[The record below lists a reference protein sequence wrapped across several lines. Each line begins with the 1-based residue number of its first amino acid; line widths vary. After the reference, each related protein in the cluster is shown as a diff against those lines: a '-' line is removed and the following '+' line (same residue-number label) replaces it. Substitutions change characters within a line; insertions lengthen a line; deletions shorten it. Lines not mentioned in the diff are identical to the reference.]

1 MNASRLIEIN
11 TIVDRMLDGEQVD
24 ISSWPER
31 ERGLLER
38 LLQAADQH
46 TPGLDLP
53 CASHTAFAS
62 GLSAQ
67 LATGDE
73 LEPGVRIG
81 AFRLLERIGTGGM
94 GVVFLAERADG
105 EYAQR
110 VALKVLSDSSDNAS
124 LFQLFQRERS
134 LLAQLEHRNIA
145 RLIDGGITEK
155 YRPWFAMEYIDGQP
169 VHNYANHHRLS
180 IKARLKLLLQ
190 ACDALEHAHRQ
201 LILHRDIKP
210 ANLLVSNDDVLRV
223 VDFGLGRVFDP
234 DNHSATDSTLIA
246 GRMTPGYAS
255 PEQARGEPI
264 GIASE
269 VYQLGLVLHMLLTDQ
284 LPYQVAHGNAYE
296 VARAI
301 SEASIQRPSERWRD
315 SEFGQ
320 AKAHLFGERAEKIRR
335 AVAGDL
341 DNIVLKTLAPAPE
354 DRYSS
359 VERLADDLQRH
370 LQRLPVRA
378 RAATRSYRMLRFVQ
392 RHKPAVAGLA
402 AFIALLLTSVLLLQ
416 RQADELAS
424 ERDRAVNSAARS
436 ERVVDAM
443 IGMIRLSH
451 SDNPVEQLYSRG
463 DLLDQYVDHVR
474 QELAVDPPIR
484 ARLLGILGDALYGL
498 NRTTNARSVLSD
510 AIKTLRNQPDPDQE
524 NLIRLTR
531 RLAETTASDGDLQTA
546 VALLDELALQQRAN
560 HGEDSAQVADI
571 VFQRGFLRTHHAHS
585 ATPTFASGIA
595 DMQQALAAYRQL
607 YTPPHP
613 KIAHAMHALG
623 FKTNATEHGMQ
634 LLRDALAMTRELL
647 GERHPTTTARM
658 AEYAFAHDLRG
669 NPARAAV
676 LAEPAYAIHAE
687 VRGRTH
693 PDTMTMLGNL
703 AGFHR
708 AAGDFERAV
717 TLYRELHELR
727 QRVLPD
733 DHLLLTIPAH
743 GLGIALRELGQFNES
758 ERWLREAL
766 RLCQLHNSRNEAI
779 TRENLARTL
788 AAAERKDEALAE
800 QRAAVAAYQRHYA
813 DDSAVLSKAQQR
825 LESMLAQR

>member
-1 MNASRLIEIN
+1 MNLERMVEIDA
-11 TIVDRMLDGEQVD
+11 ILDRILDGEPVD
-24 ISSWPER
+24 YVSLSRPER
-31 ERGLLER
+31 ELIER
-38 LLQAADQH
+38 LVQASDANM
-46 TPGLDLP
+46 PGLDHP
-53 CASHTAFAS
+53 CGNHEAFAS
-62 GLSAQ
+62 GLAAQ
-67 LATGDE
+67 LAVGDE
-73 LEPGVRIG
+73 MALGERVG
-81 AFRLLERIGTGGM
+81 AFKLLERIGAGGM
-94 GVVFLAERADG
+94 GVVFLAERADDQFD
-105 EYAQR
+105 QR
-110 VALKVLSDSSDNAS
+110 VALKLLSGTDHDPA

-134 LLAQLEHRNIA
+134 LLAQLEHPNIA
-145 RLIDGGITEK
+145 RLIDGGATENH
-155 YRPWFAMEYIDGQP
+155 RPWFAMEYIDGKP
-169 VHNYANHHRLS
+169 LHRYANHHKLSVKPRIRLF
-180 IKARLKLLLQ
+180 LQ
-190 ACDALEHAHRQ
+190 ACDALDHAHRQ

-210 ANLLVSNDDVLRV
+210 ANLLVSDDGVLRV

-234 DNHSATDSTLIA
+234 ENQANAEATIAA

-269 VYQLGLVLHMLLTDQ
+269 VYQLGLVLHLLLTDQ
-284 LPYQVAHGNAYE
+284 LPYKIERGSAYE

-301 SEASIQRPSERWRD
+301 SEASIQRPSELWRNAE
-315 SEFGQ
+315 SVAET
-320 AKAHLFGERAEKIRR
+320 AESFGERPDRIRR
-335 AVAGDL
+335 ALQGDL
-341 DNIVLKTLAPAPE
+341 DNIVLTALAREPHKRYASAAALAE
-354 DRYSS
+354 D
-359 VERLADDLQRH
+359 LCRH
-370 LQRLPVRA
+370 LDRLPIKA
-378 RAATRSYRMLRFVQ
+378 RAATRRYRLARFVQ
-392 RHKPAVAGLA
+392 RHKPAVAGFT

-424 ERDRAVNSAARS
+424 ERDRAVKAAGRS

-443 IGMIRLSH
+443 VGMIRLSH

-463 DLLDQYVDHVR
+463 DLLDQYVEHVR

-498 NRTTNARSVLSD
+498 NRTTNARSVLND
-510 AIKTLRNQPDPDQE
+510 AIKTLRNQPDSDQE
-524 NLIRLTR
+524 NLTRLTR

-546 VALLDELALQQRAN
+546 VALLDELAIQQRTN

-571 VFQRGFLRTHHAHS
+571 VFQRGFLRTYHAPS
-585 ATPTFASGIA
+585 GTPIFASGIA

-623 FKTNATEHGMQ
+623 FKTSATEHGMQ

-676 LAEPAYAIHAE
+676 LAEPAYEIHAE

-733 DHLLLTIPAH
+733 DHLLLAIPAH
-743 GLGIALRELGQFNES
+743 GLGIALRELGQYDES

-766 RLCQLHNSRNEAI
+766 RLCQLHSSRNEAI

-788 AAAERKDEALAE
+788 AAAERIGEARAE
-800 QRAAVAAYQRHYA
+800 QRAAVSAYQRHYG

-825 LESMLAQR
+825 LESMLARR

>member
-1 MNASRLIEIN
+1 MNLERMVEIDA
-11 TIVDRMLDGEQVD
+11 ILDRILDGEPVD
-24 ISSWPER
+24 YVSLSRPER
-31 ERGLLER
+31 ELIDR
-38 LLQAADQH
+38 LLQASGVNM
-46 TPGLDLP
+46 PGLDNP
-53 CASHTAFAS
+53 CGDHEAFAS
-62 GLSAQ
+62 GLAAQ
-67 LATGDE
+67 LAVGDE
-73 LEPGVRIG
+73 VAPGERVG
-81 AFRLLERIGTGGM
+81 AFRLIERIGAGGM
-94 GVVFLAERADG
+94 GVVFLAERADHQFD
-105 EYAQR
+105 QR
-110 VALKVLSDSSDNAS
+110 VALKLLSGTNHDPA

-134 LLAQLEHRNIA
+134 LLAQLEHPNIA
-145 RLIDGGITEK
+145 RLIDGGATENH
-155 YRPWFAMEYIDGQP
+155 RPWFAMEYIDGKP
-169 VHNYANHHRLS
+169 LHRYANHHTLS
-180 IKARLKLLLQ
+180 IKARIRLFLQ
-190 ACDALEHAHRQ
+190 ACDALDHAHRQ

-210 ANLLVSNDDVLRV
+210 ANLLVSDDGVLRV

-234 DNHSATDSTLIA
+234 ENQANAEATIAA

-264 GIASE
+264 GVASE
-269 VYQLGLVLHMLLTDQ
+269 VYQLGLVLHLLLTDQ
-284 LPYQVAHGNAYE
+284 LPYEIERGSAYE

-301 SEASIQRPSERWRD
+301 SEASIQRPSELWRNAE
-315 SEFGQ
+315 SVAET
-320 AKAHLFGERAEKIRR
+320 AESFGERPDRIRR
-335 AVAGDL
+335 ALQGDL
-341 DNIVLKTLAPAPE
+341 DNIVLTALAREPHKRYASAAALAE
-354 DRYSS
+354 D
-359 VERLADDLQRH
+359 LCRH
-370 LQRLPVRA
+370 LDRLPIKA
-378 RAATRSYRMLRFVQ
+378 RAATRRYRLARFVQ
-392 RHKPAVAGLA
+392 RHKPAVAGFT

-424 ERDRAVNSAARS
+424 ERDRAVKAAGRS

-443 IGMIRLSH
+443 VGMIRLSH

-463 DLLDQYVDHVR
+463 DLLDQYVEHVR

-498 NRTTNARSVLSD
+498 NRSASARSVLID
-510 AIKTLRNQPDPDQE
+510 AIETLRNQPEADQE
-524 NLIRLTR
+524 NLTRLTR

-546 VALLDELALQQRAN
+546 VELLDELALQQRTN

-571 VFQRGFLRTHHAHS
+571 VFQRGFVRTYHAPS
-585 ATPTFASGIA
+585 GTPTFASGIA

-623 FKTNATEHGMQ
+623 FKTAATEHGMQ
-634 LLRDALAMTRELL
+634 LLRDAQEMTRELL
-647 GERHPTTTARM
+647 GERHPTTAARM

-669 NPARAAV
+669 NPARAAA

-733 DHLLLTIPAH
+733 DHLLLAIPAH
-743 GLGIALRELGQFNES
+743 GLGIALRELGQYDES

-800 QRAAVAAYQRHYA
+800 QRAAVAAYRRHYGE
-813 DDSAVLSKAQQR
+813 DSDVLPEAQQR
-825 LESMLAQR
+825 LESMLARR